1 MSRFVPSVVHLN
13 EANLSDDESLGEANI
28 QLTSPILAP
37 HPPPI
42 SPLSTSP
49 RPPLSPL
56 PPPPPPAR
64 SYLATSSPNNYIA
77 LINPPPAAIPIPT
90 MPQRINSLTQV

>member
-1 MSRFVPSVVHLN
+1 QDGLTIDQQLADSLD
-13 EANLSDDESLGEANI
+13 LSDDESLGEANI

-42 SPLSTSP
+42 S
-49 RPPLSPL
+49 
-56 PPPPPPAR
+56 
-64 SYLATSSPNNYIA
+64 IA